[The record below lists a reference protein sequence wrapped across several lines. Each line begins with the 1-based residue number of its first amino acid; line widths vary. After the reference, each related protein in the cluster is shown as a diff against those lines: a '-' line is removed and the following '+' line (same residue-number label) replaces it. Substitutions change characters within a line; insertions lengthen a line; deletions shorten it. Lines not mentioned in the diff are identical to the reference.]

1 MKNVLIYGSY
11 TAPNGVNFYT
21 DAIGNH
27 YVITLDSVN
36 DELSLPFIATIRDD
50 QFDVNGRNAQEI
62 IMTYKDISALRN
74 QVIAQMEV
82 DSLNK
87 LNKGRA

>member
-1 MKNVLIYGSY
+1 MKNVLIYGKY
-11 TAPNGVNFYT
+11 TTDEGIDFYT
-21 DAIGNH
+21 DALGNH
-27 YVITLDSVN
+27 YIIFLDSVN
-36 DELSLPFIATIRDD
+36 DELSLPFIATVKDEAIIVDHI
-50 QFDVNGRNAQEI
+50 GTQEI
-62 IMTYKDISALRN
+62 VMTYKDLNALRS

>member
-11 TAPNGVNFYT
+11 TTEDGREFYT
-21 DAIGNH
+21 DALGNH
-27 YVITLDSVN
+27 YIISLESVN
-36 DELSLPFIATIRDD
+36 DEQALPFIATVRDEVINID
-50 QFDVNGRNAQEI
+50 YISTQEI
-62 IMTYKDISALRN
+62 IMTYKDINALRS

-87 LNKGRA
+87 LTKGRA

>member
-1 MKNVLIYGSY
+1 MKNVLIYGKY
-11 TAPNGVNFYT
+11 TNDEGVDFYN
-21 DAIGNH
+21 DVFGNH
-27 YVITLDSVN
+27 YIISLDSVN
-36 DELSLPFIATIRDD
+36 DEQALPFIATVKDEVIN
-50 QFDVNGRNAQEI
+50 VNYISAQEI
-62 IMTYKDISALRN
+62 VMTYKDLSALRS